1 MRILIIN
8 PPHQSIG
15 SRMPGEMLPPLGL
28 LAIGG
33 PLIDDGHE
41 VSLLD
46 GDLDNLAIDVIIDE
60 AIQRAPDEIGRAHV

>member
-28 LAIGG
+28 LAIGE

-46 GDLDNLAIDVIIDE
+46 GDVDNFASLLFCLSSSCT
-60 AIQRAPDEIGRAHV
+60 RL